1 VVDAV
6 LGGDATHAVA
16 GLAGAGL
23 AGDSGTDTLV
33 GALGRL
39 RTAGAI
45 GFGAALPVDGDPVGL
60 RQREFE
66 LLVALVRAAG
76 RVVTRDQLLADVWD
90 VHWVT
95 STKTL
100 DVHIHALRRK
110 LEGVVDIVTIR
121 GVGYRL
127 EAS

>member
-1 VVDAV
+1 MSSRLPASCRLAWWGTSWLRGLAVTDLVVDAV

-33 GALGRL
+33 VALGRL

-60 RQREFE
+60 G
-66 LLVALVRAAG
+66 LSLI
-76 RVVTRDQLLADVWD
+76 
-90 VHWVT
+90 
-95 STKTL
+95 
-100 DVHIHALRRK
+100 HI
-110 LEGVVDIVTIR
+110 
-121 GVGYRL
+121 
-127 EAS
+127 